1 MPLARYADALSD
13 QSLAPEWPMNRQ
25 RPRRSLVA
33 HVRER
38 RSAAATPQATL
49 LTASPGPSLPCNTLE
64 GHAVPLFVSQSPSL
78 TPGRGAERIAYN
90 ERPVGFSPK
99 RNVPSRMAR
108 SVDPL

>member
-64 GHAVPLFVSQSPSL
+64 ARAVPLFVSQSPSF
-78 TPGRGAERIAYN
+78 TPGPWCTTHRLRCASGRLLAN
-90 ERPVGFSPK
+90 TK
-99 RNVPSRMAR
+99 RAL
-108 SVDPL
+108 D